1 MNKKAWDQ
9 LHSLLCNLEYFIQER
24 DSRPETVNSKHAWD
38 MILAYVAREIKDV
51 KELLK
56 IGIVLEDNKEKYNP

>member
-1 MNKKAWDQ
+1 MNQEAWNK
-9 LHSLLCNLEYFIQER
+9 LHNLMCDLDYFIQER

-38 MILAYVAREIKDV
+38 MILGYILREIKDV

-56 IGIVLEDNKEKYNP
+56 EGAIKKS